1 MSRILIADDSE
12 PIRKMVA
19 IVLSSAGYTV
29 DAATDGVEALA
40 IFKAAVANPYKL
52 VVTDIN
58 MPNLGGIGLIRAIRA
73 VDLNTPILAL
83 TTEGDDKMRAQGRDA
98 GADGWLVKP
107 FKPAQ
112 FVDIVRNI
120 IDSEPT

>member
-19 IVLSSAGYTV
+19 LVLSGAGYTV
-29 DAATDGVEALA
+29 DSAVDGVEALA
-40 IFKAAVANPYKL
+40 IFKAAADNPYKL

-73 VDLNTPILAL
+73 IDPNTPVLAL

-120 IDSEPT
+120 IASEAT

>member
-19 IVLSSAGYTV
+19 LVLSGAGYTV
-29 DAATDGVEALA
+29 DAAVDGVEALA
-40 IFKAAVANPYKL
+40 IFKAAADNPYKL

-73 VDLNTPILAL
+73 IDPNTPILAL

-120 IDSEPT
+120 IASEAT